1 MRKIVI
7 FFMALLGTCNVLAQS
22 VFVQKGITFRYNGK
36 KPRTPLGGV
45 YVKTAT
51 SPNGVVSDENNGV
64 FFLKL
69 QNVKMGARLGRTT
82 VSNTDLMIFNQKE
95 VDEWSARK
103 EPLKLIL
110 CDANQFQK
118 QKNNFISIGINQAEK
133 KYKKRLTELEK
144 KNKAQ
149 QLTLDEY
156 YAKLDSINRD
166 RDNAEKHME
175 EYADMFA
182 RIDESEVDT
191 LAQRAIELFNQGKL
205 EEAIKLLEQ
214 GNYPEIYD
222 DALKKIK
229 TQAEEL
235 RQKADSAVVL
245 ADKDIEEYKKFI
257 QAQVSVY
264 KMRKEWDKAAELLKG
279 LADKLQTQDVIWD
292 YAIFSQ
298 NQNQFAEAETYYNI
312 YIKKQLLLSKTN
324 PQIYESDLGDSYNNL
339 ANLYYVTQ
347 RFADSEQMFNSA
359 LEIYK
364 RLMGENS
371 FIYGQR
377 LANCLFGL
385 ANSQV
390 KQEKYAEAISPFEQ
404 ALEFY
409 KKEAEQGK
417 SIDNYTTIMSRLDQ
431 LYGQEK
437 KYSQAY
443 QCFKRNIPL
452 LKTIY
457 RSDKNNYAELLK
469 SILVSQSFY
478 SIFEKQYV
486 EAEIYSKEALEVDST
501 KHVVYGNLAAALL
514 FQGKYQEAEKIYRQ
528 YKSELKETF
537 FSDFEEF
544 SKAGVIPKNREED
557 VEKIKQLLL
566 KE

>member
-1 MRKIVI
+1 M
-7 FFMALLGTCNVLAQS
+7 
-22 VFVQKGITFRYNGK
+22 Y
-36 KPRTPLGGV
+36 
-45 YVKTAT
+45 
-51 SPNGVVSDENNGV
+51 
-64 FFLKL
+64 
-69 QNVKMGARLGRTT
+69 
-82 VSNTDLMIFNQKE
+82 
-95 VDEWSARK
+95 
-103 EPLKLIL
+103 
-110 CDANQFQK
+110 
-118 QKNNFISIGINQAEK
+118 
-133 KYKKRLTELEK
+133 
-144 KNKAQ
+144 
-149 QLTLDEY
+149 
-156 YAKLDSINRD
+156 
-166 RDNAEKHME
+166 
-175 EYADMFA
+175 
-182 RIDESEVDT
+182 
-191 LAQRAIELFNQGKL
+191 
-205 EEAIKLLEQ
+205 
-214 GNYPEIYD
+214 
-222 DALKKIK
+222 
-229 TQAEEL
+229 
-235 RQKADSAVVL
+235 
-245 ADKDIEEYKKFI
+245 
-257 QAQVSVY
+257 
-264 KMRKEWDKAAELLKG
+264 
-279 LADKLQTQDVIWD
+279 
-292 YAIFSQ
+292 
-298 NQNQFAEAETYYNI
+298 
-312 YIKKQLLLSKTN
+312 
-324 PQIYESDLGDSYNNL
+324 
-339 ANLYYVTQ
+339 
-347 RFADSEQMFNSA
+347 NSA

-409 KKEAEQGK
+409 KKEAEQGM

-443 QCFKRNIPL
+443 QCFKRNISL

-528 YKSELKETF
+528 YKSELKEGF
-537 FSDFEEF
+537 LSDFEEF
-544 SKAGVIPKNREED
+544 SKAGVIPKHREED